1 MSMTDKELVLRVLQ
15 DYSRDKAAALQKASA
30 DMTGTELYAQEQY
43 IPDFQAAKAAQ
54 NMMTRQA
61 GRENG
66 FGFVCRST
74 AGRVCRLLQPYDSTI
89 YTGEPETLPAQWG
102 FVWSTDPAKALPFVA
117 MSTSPYMTGD
127 CCTDGGKVWRST
139 IDNNVWAPTAY
150 PQGWEEATGTD
161 TPEPEPAPEPEPGTE
176 PEPGDGEEDIPAFV
190 QPTGAHDAYQTGD
203 RVTYNGHIY
212 ESTINNNVWSP
223 DTYPQGWTE
232 LGPVGGLY
240 IEEDA

>member
-1 MSMTDKELVLRVLQ
+1 MSMTDKELVLQVLQ

-43 IPDFQAAKAAQ
+43 IPDFQAARATQ
-54 NMMTRQA
+54 NMMTRNA
-61 GRENG
+61 GREN
-66 FGFVCRST
+66 GFVCRST
-74 AGRVCRLLQPYDSTI
+74 AGRVVRLLQPYDSTI
-89 YTGEPETLPAQWG
+89 YTDEPENLPAQWG
-102 FVWSTDPAKALPFVA
+102 FVWSTDPRKALPFVA

-161 TPEPEPAPEPEPGTE
+161 TPEPEPAPEPEPG
-176 PEPGDGEEDIPAFV
+176 DGEEDIPAFV

-223 DTYPQGWTE
+223 DAYPQGWTE
-232 LGPVGGLY
+232 LGPVGGPY